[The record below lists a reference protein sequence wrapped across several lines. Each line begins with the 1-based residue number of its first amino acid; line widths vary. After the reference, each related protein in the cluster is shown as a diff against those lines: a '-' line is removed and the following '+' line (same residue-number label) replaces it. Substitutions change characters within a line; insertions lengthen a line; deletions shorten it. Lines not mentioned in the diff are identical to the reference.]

1 MTDTSEVNAR
11 ALQILQSLHEDRL
24 AARDLD
30 ELLIAA
36 ATLLADDVL
45 DAICESPCYTED
57 SATLLRAGHAAVEAY
72 DSSGRPAFLEV
83 ARSRLQAALAHL
95 DSGATEYGQTAMV
108 AANVCRAMATHL
120 DSAELA
126 AQAVRYA
133 QSSIKLLDEDPHAW
147 WNAATAL
154 RVNFGFT
161 GDIDELAEALQFLDA
176 AIDRAD
182 EEQCSALFSDKG
194 AVLFAW
200 YAATGDTDRLAAAA
214 EQSREAVT
222 RCADNDPN
230 SALFQGNLSMT
241 LRMLAEAAADR
252 ELATQA
258 ITAGIAACTPL
269 ETADPNQLLALQD
282 AYLTSFD
289 IAGEITDLDHAVRTA
304 KHAIDAAAGHPSVI
318 MTCCVKLSRVWLR
331 HYSETQDPGDLD
343 AAVDTLRDATE
354 FDDLPAGPDVYDA
367 LAIAL
372 ATRFEH
378 HHFPEDLR
386 DALAAAWDA
395 VGDPDH
401 AEPSHVVT
409 LANVLVISNEN
420 GGSQR
425 ELDDAITLLQDLIAR
440 PSAHVELTPVVWSNL
455 GAFLTTRHDHTHQ
468 RDDLVNALSAMRYAI
483 AQADIDPPT
492 LGACLVNLANAY
504 MSRFDADGDP
514 SDLDEAI
521 DCAVQAVATP
531 GVSAVDRVTVLATLA
546 LALRTRFDVSGDR
559 ADIDAAITAGSLALA
574 RIDRDDAARAAHI
587 LSLSAGAR
595 RSRFGATGDPEDLR
609 WACEAAGV
617 SVANTDPEHRH
628 LPTRQTVLAS
638 CLLTDFEASGNAASL
653 DEAITIGRAA
663 LPRADTTTAAIVA
676 TNLSNALL
684 SRYELRGWPADIA
697 SAVEVSRQAVEGS
710 PKASPFLPGR
720 LSNLGNAL
728 RAYAADRSD
737 KAALDEAVTVGR
749 QSVQH
754 PDLRDPEIGAYWSN
768 LGLSLSDR
776 FEITNGRRDLDEAI
790 SALREAAQRVGADH
804 PSALLYRTNLAMALR
819 QRFVDAGGPA
829 DIDESVDILVPAAR
843 DAPRSH
849 PHTGAVW
856 LALGN
861 ALHSRF
867 LADGDRSDYAD
878 AQRAWRTAA
887 ESTAPAATRM
897 TAAES
902 SAVAAEEIDDRSA
915 AADGFRRTIELVP
928 LVAWHGLDR
937 AGREQVL
944 SNLSALAGSACA
956 AALSVQDPQTALENL
971 EGGRSVLWKQL
982 LDLRRD
988 FAELQGHDDETAVR
1002 LRELS
1007 RLLDR
1012 Q

>member
-1 MTDTSEVNAR
+1 VTDTSEVNAR
-11 ALQILQSLHEDRL
+11 ARQILQSLHEDRL
-24 AARDLD
+24 AGRELD

-36 ATLLADDVL
+36 AAQLDDNVL
-45 DAICESPCYTED
+45 EAICESPCYTDD
-57 SATLLRAGHAAVEAY
+57 STTLLRAGHAAVEAY

-83 ARSRLQAALAHL
+83 ARSRLQAALAHI
-95 DSGATEYGQTAMV
+95 DSSTTEYGQTAMV
-108 AANVCRAMATHL
+108 AANVCRTIATHV

-126 AQAVRYA
+126 AQAVRHA
-133 QSSIKLLDEDPHAW
+133 QRSIKLLDDDPHAW

-161 GDIDELAEALQFLDA
+161 SDVDDLAEALQFLDA

-200 YAATGDTDRLAAAA
+200 YAATRDTDRLAAAVTA
-214 EQSREAVT
+214 SREAVT
-222 RCADNDPN
+222 RCVDGDPN
-230 SALFQGNLSMT
+230 SALFQGNLCMT
-241 LRMLAEAAADR
+241 LRMLAEATADR

-258 ITAGIAACTPL
+258 ITAGIAACTLL
-269 ETADPNQLLALQD
+269 ETAEPSQLLALQD

-289 IAGEITDLDHAVRTA
+289 IAGEITDLDHAVHTA
-304 KHAIDAAAGHPSVI
+304 KHAVAAAASHPDLLEI
-318 MTCCVKLSRVWLR
+318 CFIRLSRAWLR
-331 HYSETQDPGDLD
+331 HYSETQDIGDLD
-343 AAVDTLRDATE
+343 AAVDAARDATE
-354 FDDLPAGPDVYDA
+354 SDAITSGPDAHDA

-372 ATRFEH
+372 ATRFERH
-378 HHFPEDLR
+378 HLNDDLR
-386 DALAAAWDA
+386 DALAAARDA
-395 VGDPDH
+395 VDDPDH
-401 AEPSHVVT
+401 AEPRHVVT
-409 LANVLVISNEN
+409 LANVLVISYED

-425 ELDDAITLLQDLIAR
+425 DLDDAITLLQDLIAR

-455 GAFLTTRHDHTHQ
+455 GAFLTTRHDHSHQ
-468 RDDLVNALSAMRYAI
+468 RDDLENAVSALQYAI
-483 AQADIDPPT
+483 SQANIDAPT
-492 LGACLVNLANAY
+492 RGACLVNLANAY
-504 MSRFDADGDP
+504 MARFDADGNPD
-514 SDLDEAI
+514 DLDEAI
-521 DCAVQAVATP
+521 DCAVQAVDTP
-531 GVSAVDRVTVLATLA
+531 GVSAVDRITVLATLA

-559 ADIDAAITAGSLALA
+559 ADIDAAIAAGSLALA
-574 RIDRDDAARAAHI
+574 RIGGDDAATAAHI

-595 RSRFGATGDPEDLR
+595 RSRFGVTGDPEDLR
-609 WACEAAGV
+609 WAREAAGV
-617 SVANTDPEHRH
+617 SVANTDAEHRH

-638 CLLTDFEASGNAASL
+638 CLLTDFEVSGNAARL
-653 DEAITIGRAA
+653 DEATTIGRTA
-663 LPRADTTTAAIVA
+663 LPRADTTTAAVVA
-676 TNLSNALL
+676 TNLGNALL

-697 SAVEVSRQAVEGS
+697 SAVEVSRQAVQGT

-728 RAYAADRSD
+728 RAYAADRRD
-737 KAALDEAVTVGR
+737 PAALDEAVTVGW

-776 FEITNGRRDLDEAI
+776 FETTNNGRDLDEAI

-819 QRFVDAGGPA
+819 QRFVDAGRHT
-829 DIDESVDILVPAAR
+829 DIEESVDILVPAAR

-878 AQRAWRTAA
+878 AQRAWLTAA
-887 ESTAPAATRM
+887 ESTAPAATRL

-902 SAVAAEEIDDRSA
+902 SAVAAEEIDDRPA

-937 AGREQVL
+937 SGREQVL

-956 AALSVQDPQTALENL
+956 AALSVDDPQTALENL

-988 FAELQGHDDETAVR
+988 FTDLQGHDDETAVR